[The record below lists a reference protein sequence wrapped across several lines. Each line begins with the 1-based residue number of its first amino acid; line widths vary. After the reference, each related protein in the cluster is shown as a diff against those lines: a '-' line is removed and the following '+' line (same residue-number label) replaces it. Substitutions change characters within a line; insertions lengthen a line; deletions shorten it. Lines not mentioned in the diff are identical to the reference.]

1 MEWGMNEG
9 RQGERGREGAAAGA
23 IEINGMSWCVGLCVK
38 EQGSKQSKAKQSKT
52 KERERERK
60 RQVGDGSTAKRMASS
75 SSRLLFVGVGKRR
88 RRRRR
93 TSWQPSDAMM

>member
-38 EQGSKQSKAKQSKT
+38 EQGSKQSKAKQN
-52 KERERERK
+52 ERK
-60 RQVGDGSTAKRMASS
+60 GKGKEEAGGGRQHGKANGFFFFSLA
-75 SSRLLFVGVGKRR
+75 FCGVGKRR
-88 RRRRR
+88 RRRRG
-93 TSWQPSDAMM
+93 TSWQPTDATM

>member
-38 EQGSKQSKAKQSKT
+38 EQGSKQSKAKQNEGKGKG
-52 KERERERK
+52 KEEAGGG
-60 RQVGDGSTAKRMASS
+60 RQHGKAMASS

-88 RRRRR
+88 RRGEGQAG
-93 TSWQPSDAMM
+93 SPVMP